1 MSGDGIE
8 RRWRLAQEIAR
19 EAGKLAQAYF
29 DNRAAL
35 NIEEKGRQ
43 DFVSR
48 ADKETEALIVSRL
61 GLECPQD
68 GILGEEGGRYGSLG
82 HGDGGHGT
90 WVIDPIDGTAN
101 FLHGIPL
108 WAISIGFIH
117 EGRLEIGLV
126 YCPPLDEMFEARRGH
141 GARLNSVPIH
151 CTKGR
156 RLNQSAIGLG
166 YGFSKP
172 LEGHLGAIET
182 LIRNGAD
189 YRRLGS
195 AALGLAYVAA
205 GRLQGFYEARLNAWD
220 VLGGLVL
227 VEAAGGRVND
237 FLGNDG
243 LHRGNRVLAA
253 EADLYDDLEKLLGP

>member
-35 NIEEKGRQ
+35 TVEEKGQQ

-141 GARLNSVPIH
+141 GARLNGLPIH
-151 CTKGR
+151 CTQGL

-172 LEGHLGAIET
+172 LEGHLAAIEG
-182 LIRNGAD
+182 LIRAGVD

-195 AALGLAYVAA
+195 AALGP
-205 GRLQGFYEARLNAWD
+205 WD

-237 FLGNDG
+237 FLANDG

-253 EADLYDDLEKLLGP
+253 EADLYDGLAGLLNLQESRGGSA